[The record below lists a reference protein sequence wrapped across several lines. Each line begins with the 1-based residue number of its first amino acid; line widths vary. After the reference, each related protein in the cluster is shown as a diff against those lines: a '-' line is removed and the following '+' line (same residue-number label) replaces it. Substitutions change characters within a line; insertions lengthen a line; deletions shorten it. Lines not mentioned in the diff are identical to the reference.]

1 MTLLSWK
8 SPKLIARTT
17 AMAAILIAMQIV
29 LSKLSIGPDN
39 LVKFSFGFIATMLMG
54 YYLGPWLTGVAMA
67 ISDILTNSVFS
78 TGGNFFIG
86 FTFSAIISGIIAGA
100 FLYNQEI
107 TLRRLFIYEF
117 VQTLVTNIFFTTLW
131 IHIMYKAPI
140 MALLTV
146 RVPKNILTWIVY
158 SIVGFLVLRAVSRL
172 NLRSNNNTY

>member
-8 SPKLIARTT
+8 SPKLTARTI

-86 FTFSAIISGIIAGA
+86 FTFSAIISGIIA
-100 FLYNQEI
+100 LKVKPIKKLPPVEK
-107 TLRRLFIYEF
+107 TL
-117 VQTLVTNIFFTTLW
+117 LVRISLIAIATPVN
-131 IHIMYKAPI
+131 HG
-140 MALLTV
+140 
-146 RVPKNILTWIVY
+146 PK
-158 SIVGFLVLRAVSRL
+158 
-172 NLRSNNNTY
+172 